1 MTQAGRQL
9 DTITASMP
17 WPEARH
23 LDWGLSAC
31 HSPYMVSLASG
42 IREKNGKLFSY
53 KKGQESVIECDEG
66 FSVQVLGRAGL
77 LYREGERQLYIRSEL
92 LLGPTA
98 QVIYTRSIK
107 AWEPP
112 FQQEDIDASK
122 KEQII
127 DNIRRAFRWTGYEI
141 EVD

>member
-1 MTQAGRQL
+1 M
-9 DTITASMP
+9 
-17 WPEARH
+17 
-23 LDWGLSAC
+23 
-31 HSPYMVSLASG
+31 
-42 IREKNGKLFSY
+42 
-53 KKGQESVIECDEG
+53 
-66 FSVQVLGRAGL
+66 QVLGRAGL

-112 FQQEDIDASK
+112 FQQEDIDASN